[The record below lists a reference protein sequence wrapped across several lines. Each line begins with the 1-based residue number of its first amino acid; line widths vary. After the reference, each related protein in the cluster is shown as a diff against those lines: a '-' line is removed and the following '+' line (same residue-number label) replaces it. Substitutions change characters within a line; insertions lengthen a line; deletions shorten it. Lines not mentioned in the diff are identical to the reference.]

1 MISNQKSRK
10 FPRLEVPEEARVYDE
25 NGREL
30 GTIDQVSGSG
40 MSLNAIS
47 LPVAQSLELGRRLRL
62 TVVEPGSRETN
73 VVVVAVRHREGAK
86 LGMEFVDLV
95 PDEPL

>member
-1 MISNQKSRK
+1 MTGNNKTRK

-30 GTIDQVSGSG
+30 GTVGEVSGSG
-40 MSLNAIS
+40 MSLKAAS
-47 LPVAQSLELGRRLRL
+47 LPIAESLDVGRHLRV

-73 VVVVAVRHREGAK
+73 VLVVAVRYREGSK
-86 LGMEFVDLV
+86 LGLEFVEAL
-95 PDEPL
+95 PDER